1 MSTLKLHGQAVSGI
15 LQPSC
20 DRTDMGLWLLS
31 YTGSAVLPLSLADC
45 AVAQVVRLS
54 RQVPGFLEQLQAA
67 AAAYERQRSL
77 TRQALEDLNLPRLS
91 WQHRPDL
98 EQVCCSAVPSC
109 NACRLKVTV

>member
-31 YTGSAVLPLSLADC
+31 YTGSAVLPFSLADC

-77 TRQALEDLNLPRLS
+77 TKQALQDLNLSRLS
-91 WQHRPDL
+91 WHRPDL
-98 EQVCCSAVPSC
+98 EQVCCSS
-109 NACRLKVTV
+109 VTRRP

>member
-1 MSTLKLHGQAVSGI
+1 M
-15 LQPSC
+15 
-20 DRTDMGLWLLS
+20 
-31 YTGSAVLPLSLADC
+31 LPLGLTC

-77 TRQALEDLNLPRLS
+77 TRQALEDLNLPGLS

-98 EQVCCSAVPSC
+98 QQVCCSAAAHQDCMQDESGCVGASASLDEGQEWSATSC
-109 NACRLKVTV
+109 T